1 MTRETLQP
9 YISMADML
17 ARTFGKECEVVLYD
31 MTNPQHSVVYA
42 ANNTVTNCQIGD
54 RLPSSVSQML
64 RSPDLKEDFISNYY
78 FHTEI
83 HNKEHLIRSSAFLF
97 RKPDGSPDGVLCI
110 NLDTEPITSMIEFL
124 KGYLPEQPSGSASS
138 EAAVPRVTEEK
149 NVSSM
154 VSSLIDHILEGIS
167 DEATRDE
174 RVERI
179 RSMENKGVF
188 LMKGSVEQVA
198 AKMGVNKV
206 TIYSYLDEVHGKRR

>member
-83 HNKEHLIRSSAFLF
+83 HDKEHLIRSSAFLF

-110 NLDTEPITSMIEFL
+110 NLDTEPV
-124 KGYLPEQPSGSASS
+124 KY
-138 EAAVPRVTEEK
+138 
-149 NVSSM
+149 
-154 VSSLIDHILEGIS
+154 D
-167 DEATRDE
+167 
-174 RVERI
+174 
-179 RSMENKGVF
+179 
-188 LMKGSVEQVA
+188 
-198 AKMGVNKV
+198 
-206 TIYSYLDEVHGKRR
+206 